1 MLSSKVNSSFKLTI
15 EDMQILASHKGG
27 ACISS
32 EYSNAH
38 TKLCWRCSE
47 GHEWDA
53 TPNSIQ
59 RGSWCPVCSKA
70 RSGATQRG
78 SIDDAKDLAK
88 QKGGECL
95 STEYKNNSQKLRW
108 KCAEGHEWDTSIA
121 SIKNGSWCSICSQGV
136 SERVCRVVL
145 ENGLGKSFP
154 KARPEWLINERG
166 NPMEL
171 DGYCSELGI
180 AFEYNGRQHYSNA
193 KFFHRSDA
201 SLGQRIRDDE
211 VKVQLCSDHKVRL
224 ITIPFTVGID
234 GISEFVYKE
243 LKKDFPNIEREKY
256 SWKPEEVYHSRS
268 KLIDLMNKIAE
279 GHGGKCLSSAYV
291 NMNTKLLW
299 ECAAGHQ
306 WEAIPSSMRQGIWCP
321 TCGHTKAADAQ
332 RESIQD
338 MKKLALNKSGECLS
352 TEYINSQL
360 PLQWQCNKGHV
371 WNAIPHSIKK
381 GHWCPICAKSGST
394 AKKSIEEFK
403 LLAKERDGECLS
415 DEYLGIFEKLKWK
428 CKEGHEWEVA
438 PKSVQDGRW
447 CPKCGRIK
455 VGNQFRKS
463 IEDMQDLANK
473 NGGVC
478 LSTEYQKITAK
489 LKWRCKE
496 GHEWEASPD
505 GIQQGSWCPK
515 CRRIEG
521 WAKRRKL
528 VAGD

>member
-1 MLSSKVNSSFKLTI
+1 VNTLVKLTI
-15 EDMQILASHKGG
+15 QDMQVLALRKGG
-27 ACISS
+27 TCISN
-32 EYSNAH
+32 EYVNAK
-38 TKLCWRCSE
+38 TKLDWKCAE

-59 RGSWCPVCSKA
+59 RGSWCPVCSRS
-70 RSGATQRG
+70 RSGATQRS
-78 SIDDAKDLAK
+78 SIKDAEALAL
-88 QKGGECL
+88 QKGGKCL
-95 STEYKNNSQKLRW
+95 SSEYKNNSQKLRW

-121 SIKNGSWCSICSQGV
+121 SIKNGSWCSVCSQGV

-145 ENGLGKSFP
+145 ENGLSKSFP

-201 SLGQRIRDDE
+201 SLSQRMRDDE
-211 VKVQLCSDHKVRL
+211 VKAQLCSDHKVRL
-224 ITIPFTVGID
+224 ITIPFTVGINE
-234 GISEFVYKE
+234 ISEFVYEE
-243 LKKDFPNIEREKY
+243 LKKDFSNIEREKF

-268 KLIDLMNKIAE
+268 KLIDLMNEIAE

-299 ECAAGHQ
+299 ECAAGHK

-332 RESIQD
+332 RESIEQ
-338 MKKLALNKSGECLS
+338 MNELAKERRGLCLS
-352 TEYINSQL
+352 PEYINSQSQ
-360 PLQWQCNKGHV
+360 LQWQCSHGHK
-371 WNAIPHSIKK
+371 WKALPHTIKK
-381 GHWCPICAKSGST
+381 GHWCPICANSGSA
-394 AKKSIEEFK
+394 AKKPIEYFQS
-403 LLAKERDGECLS
+403 LAKDRGGECLS
-415 DEYLGIFEKLKWK
+415 TEHLGVFKKLKWR
-428 CKEGHEWEVA
+428 CKDGHEWEAV
-438 PKSVQDGRW
+438 PKSILAGNW

-455 VGNQFRKS
+455 VGNQLRKT
-463 IEDMQDLANK
+463 INDMRALAEK

-478 LSTEYQKITAK
+478 LSDEYLNATTK

-496 GHEWEASPD
+496 GHEWETTPD
-505 GIQQGSWCPK
+505 SVQQGRWCPK

-521 WAKRRKL
+521 WAKRKN
-528 VAGD
+528 AIAK